1 MSSIQELEGLTYTEY
16 INIKDGLKIIQNWS
30 SIIAT
35 LPEQRRNKILENTK
49 EFDPLIHL
57 KKMCKDKKDIIHTT
71 YKFSKSSKTYGRLFA
86 QNSSLQ
92 GLPREIRNT
101 IAFGL
106 YYDIDMKNAHPTLL
120 NQYCR
125 MNGIRCDI
133 LEQYVKNRED
143 IINNITI
150 STEISRDDAKHNFLS
165 ILNGGIPKIQNE
177 FIKKFMEEIKLI
189 HKQVCLLNPD
199 EFKKIKIRKEYNP
212 EGSMMNIVLC
222 KLEHFILMN
231 ATKFFKTKG
240 YNVDVLIFDGFMLR
254 KEEGK
259 EINDEILLELNSYI
273 KEKTKYDM
281 EFVEKSLSNK
291 IDLSEYIEPLYE
303 EEAKV
308 SYFKDKEEFEK
319 THLKIQHPLMYLTI
333 LSDGSIDY
341 QTEDKVKG
349 SYKHLKTTILEEGK
363 VKKMPFILVW
373 INDEHIRTYQKM
385 VFEPPPSNNLNENYN
400 TWRGFEIEGVKL
412 PEDFNIKTNKYVL
425 KYKEFIS
432 NLLNNNQE
440 FVDYYDAWCADI
452 IQYPSLRSC
461 ICMVLYSL
469 DEGVGK
475 NMSTKTL
482 EMCISE
488 RYTFYITDASNQLFG
503 KHASAE
509 LNKLLVVL
517 NEVKGKDT
525 YTNTDLFKTRIT
537 DPKREVELKGKDT
550 FQMVNY
556 ASYILN
562 TNNLKA
568 VNAGE
573 KDRRFCILPCF
584 NKKLDDKLYFDNY
597 EKTINKNPEA
607 VRCIYE
613 YLKTYDI
620 EKVVPN
626 RLFAGVR
633 PKSDLY
639 LDLQICNREK
649 EWDFLENLVLNEN
662 SDKVEITKS
671 MNDLWLSYKLFCH
684 NNNYDINKL
693 SSRSFHYLFTH
704 TVITQLNKKTETLNA
719 IIKDRETDKR
729 LYILNIETLK
739 NYFKSE

>member
-1 MSSIQELEGLTYTEY
+1 MTSIQELEGLTYTEY
-16 INIKDGLKIIQNWS
+16 INIKDGLKIIQNWDK
-30 SIIAT
+30 ILAT
-35 LPEQRRNKILENTK
+35 LPANRRNKILESSK

-57 KKMCKDKKDIIHTT
+57 KKICKDKKDIVYTT
-71 YKFSKSSKTYGRLFA
+71 YKFSKSLKTYGRLFA

-92 GLPREIRNT
+92 GLPREIRNS
-101 IAFGL
+101 IAYGL

-120 NQYCR
+120 NQYCQK
-125 MNGIRCDI
+125 NGIRCDI
-133 LEQYVKNRED
+133 LEQYVKNRDE
-143 IINNITI
+143 IIKNITL
-150 STEISRDDAKHNFLS
+150 STEITSDDAKHNFLS
-165 ILNGGIPKIQNE
+165 ILNGGTTKIKNE
-177 FIKKFMEEIKLI
+177 FMEKFIEEIKLI

-199 EFKKIKIRKEYNP
+199 EFKKIKARKECNP

-231 ATKFFKTKG
+231 AINFFKNKN

-254 KEEGK
+254 KEEDK
-259 EINDEILLELNSYI
+259 PINDEILNELKTYI
-273 KEKTKYDM
+273 KNKTKYDI

-291 IDLSEYIEPLYE
+291 IDLSEYIEPLYD

-308 SYFKDKEEFEK
+308 SYYKDKEEFEK

-333 LSDGSIDY
+333 LNDGSIDY
-341 QTEDKVKG
+341 QTEEKIKG
-349 SYKHLKTTILEEGK
+349 SYKSEKTTILEDGK
-363 VKKMPFILVW
+363 VKKVSFVLVW
-373 INDEHIRTYQKM
+373 INDEHIRQYQKM
-385 VFEPPPSNNLNENYN
+385 VFEPPPSNNINGNYN
-400 TWRGFEIEGVKL
+400 TWRGFEIESMKL
-412 PEDFNIKTNKYVL
+412 PENFNVNTNKYVL
-425 KYKEFIS
+425 KYKEFVS
-432 NLLNNNQE
+432 NLFDNNEE
-440 FVDYYDAWCADI
+440 FVNYYDAWCSDI

-537 DPKREVELKGKDT
+537 DSKREVELKGKDT
-550 FQMVNY
+550 FQMINY

-584 NKKLDDKLYFDNY
+584 NKK
-597 EKTINKNPEA
+597 
-607 VRCIYE
+607 
-613 YLKTYDI
+613 
-620 EKVVPN
+620 N
-626 RLFAGVR
+626 RR
-633 PKSDLY
+633 
-639 LDLQICNREK
+639 QII
-649 EWDFLENLVLNEN
+649 F
-662 SDKVEITKS
+662 
-671 MNDLWLSYKLFCH
+671 
-684 NNNYDINKL
+684 
-693 SSRSFHYLFTH
+693 
-704 TVITQLNKKTETLNA
+704 
-719 IIKDRETDKR
+719 
-729 LYILNIETLK
+729 
-739 NYFKSE
+739 